1 MKREAKARPIKT
13 QSAASRTS
21 GAVGRDGFCSA
32 FATDGTWKELAHSCI
47 QQLAPISENA
57 NLAFLY
63 VTDAVAGNLGDILK
77 YLRDKTGIQNW
88 TGSVGLGICTTEKS
102 VFERPAIAVM
112 VATVPEG
119 SFHIFDPI
127 VSASQNFDAKAAD
140 WIARKNPTL
149 GIIHCDP
156 RRVDLSQTIA
166 AASAVSSTFF
176 VGAASSAR
184 QLPLQI
190 ANTVVQGGL
199 SGVLLTPEVTTTI
212 GISQG
217 CTPLGPA
224 RQITKAIG
232 NLVLE
237 IDGRPALDVFKSDIG
252 ELHSRDIHRAAKQ
265 IFVGFPLDAND
276 EGEYIVRYIVDVDV
290 EQKSLLVSQTIA
302 AGNAILF
309 CRRDTQSATA
319 DLERMLKTLKLKSG
333 GKPRGGLYFNCIARG
348 PSMFGPDFEEVEMI
362 RDILGEF
369 PLVGFCGNGEISQN
383 RLYYY
388 TGVLMLFT

>member
-1 MKREAKARPIKT
+1 MKREAKVQTAKSSNAEHRI
-13 QSAASRTS
+13 S
-21 GAVGRDGFCSA
+21 GAVSSDGFCSV
-32 FATDGTWKELAHSCI
+32 FATDGTWKELAGSCV
-47 QQLAPISENA
+47 QQLGPNLQNA

-63 VTDAVAGNLGDILK
+63 VTDAVAGNLADILK
-77 YLRDKTGIQNW
+77 YLREKTGIANW

-102 VFERPAIAVM
+102 VFERPGIAIMIAS
-112 VATVPEG
+112 VPED
-119 SFHIFDPI
+119 SFHVFDPI
-127 VSASQNFDAKAAD
+127 INAAQSFTSETID
-140 WIARKNPTL
+140 WIARKNPAI

-166 AASAVSSTFF
+166 VASAISSTFF

-190 ANTVVQGGL
+190 ANHVVEGGL
-199 SGVLLTPEVTTTI
+199 SGVLMTTEVTTTV
-212 GISQG
+212 GITQG
-217 CTPLGPA
+217 CSPLGPA

-232 NLVLE
+232 NVILE
-237 IDGRPALDVFKSDIG
+237 IEGRPALDVFKSDIG

-276 EGEYIVRYIVDVDV
+276 EGEYIVRYIIDANV
-290 EQKSLLVSQTIA
+290 EQKSLVVSQTIA
-302 AGNAILF
+302 AGNSILF

-319 DLERMLKTLKLKSG
+319 DLERMLKSIKLKSG
-333 GKPRGGLYFNCIARG
+333 GRPRGGLYFNCIARG

-362 RDILGEF
+362 RDILGDF
-369 PLVGFCGNGEISQN
+369 PLVGFCGNGEISHN

-388 TGVLMLFT
+388 TGVLLLFT

>member
-1 MKREAKARPIKT
+1 MKREAKDR
-13 QSAASRTS
+13 AAKVANTDLRNM
-21 GAVGRDGFCSA
+21 GAVRGDGFCSA
-32 FATDGTWKELAHSCI
+32 FATDGTWKELAISCV
-47 QQLAPISENA
+47 QQVLPVSPNA
-57 NLAFLY
+57 SLAFLY
-63 VTDAVAGNLGDILK
+63 VTDAMAGHLPDILN
-77 YLRDKTGIQNW
+77 YLRENTGIANW

-102 VFERPAIAVM
+102 VFERPGIAIMIAD
-112 VATVPEG
+112 VPED

-127 VSASQNFDAKAAD
+127 VNAAQNFDSETID

-176 VGAASSAR
+176 VGASSSAR

-190 ANTVVQGGL
+190 ANRVVEGGL
-199 SGVLLTPEVTTTI
+199 SGVLMTPEVTTTV
-212 GISQG
+212 GITQG
-217 CTPLGPA
+217 CLPLGPA

-232 NLVLE
+232 NVVLE
-237 IDGRPALDVFKSDIG
+237 IEGRPALDVFRSDIG

-276 EGEYIVRYIVDVDV
+276 GGEYIVRYIVDVDV
-290 EQKSLLVSQTIA
+290 ERKSLVVSQTIA
-302 AGNAILF
+302 PGNSILF

-319 DLERMLKTLKLKSG
+319 DLERMLKRLKLKSG
-333 GKPRGGLYFNCIARG
+333 GRPRGGLYFNCIARG

-362 RDILGEF
+362 RDFLGDF